1 MARTVVWRNPKPLI
15 RNKQTVQRIQGDQSC
30 AVYVVLNP
38 ACTQEFRLIPRAI
51 ITAA

>member
-15 RNKQTVQRIQGDQSC
+15 RKTNGTADTRRLS

-38 ACTQEFRLIPRAI
+38 ACTQEFRLLSGAI
-51 ITAA
+51 STAA